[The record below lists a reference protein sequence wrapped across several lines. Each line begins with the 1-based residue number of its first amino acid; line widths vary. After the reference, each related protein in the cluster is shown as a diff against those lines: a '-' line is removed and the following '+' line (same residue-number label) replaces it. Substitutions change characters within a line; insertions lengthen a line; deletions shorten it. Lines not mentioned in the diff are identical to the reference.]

1 MLVLKRRQGQEIVI
15 DGQIRIVVV
24 QTGDGSCSLAF
35 EAPRDCRIRRAELPV
50 FEEECQR
57 ISATQAKVPVA
68 AARLERPVLERP
80 VLERPVLERPVLE
93 RPVLKRP
100 SVGQSGASS
109 PELSD
114 SAGQIQRVS
123 GRLAPRQL
131 SREVPMR
138 PRPSLQVQS

>member
-57 ISATQAKVPVA
+57 ISAAQAKVSVA

-80 VLERPVLERPVLE
+80 VLERP
-93 RPVLKRP
+93 
-100 SVGQSGASS
+100 SAGQSGASS
-109 PELSD
+109 PEWSD

>member
-80 VLERPVLERPVLE
+80 VLERPVLERPVL
-93 RPVLKRP
+93 KRP

>member
-80 VLERPVLERPVLE
+80 VLERPVL
-93 RPVLKRP
+93 KRP

>member
-57 ISATQAKVPVA
+57 ISAAQAKVPA

-80 VLERPVLERPVLE
+80 VL
-93 RPVLKRP
+93 KRP
-100 SVGQSGASS
+100 SAGQSGASS

-131 SREVPMR
+131 SRDVPMR

>member
-80 VLERPVLERPVLE
+80 VL
-93 RPVLKRP
+93 KRP
-100 SVGQSGASS
+100 SVGPSGASS

>member
-57 ISATQAKVPVA
+57 ISAAQAKVSVA

-80 VLERPVLERPVLE
+80 VLERSVLERP
-93 RPVLKRP
+93 
-100 SVGQSGASS
+100 SAGQSGASS
-109 PELSD
+109 PEWSD

>member
-80 VLERPVLERPVLE
+80 VL
-93 RPVLKRP
+93 KRP

>member
-80 VLERPVLERPVLE
+80 VLERA
-93 RPVLKRP
+93 VLKRP
-100 SVGQSGASS
+100 SVGQSGASL